1 MLAWLKQMIEL
12 KNFGAI
18 LEKIEANN
26 SLMPYCK
33 EITRAVNLEMVDPD
47 GDPAFCL
54 LILKAMNDKGWDWA

>member
-18 LEKIEANN
+18 LEKIGANN
-26 SLMPYCK
+26 SLMPFCK

-47 GDPAFCL
+47 GDSQRF
-54 LILKAMNDKGWDWA
+54 I